1 MFRADNHVHSPGTPG
16 WMPRWRTPAAAPSRS
31 ACPPSHSSSTST
43 STEWG
48 ALSASQ
54 NDAAAGLALHLDPTA
69 ATDDDF
75 SPESS
80 RVSRDDHRYPRRLS
94 HRRTDGTHK
103 HPGESTTAM
112 AADHNELGT
121 VRFFDQPAGGLVAE
135 QPTLHPDVGV
145 LLQPSGH
152 AFGQGFLALLP
163 AHRAVHTE
171 DGKAPTSLHACSA
184 TSPTPWREASSN
196 ASEVADSDAGE
207 PSMPSRAGAASLPV
221 GCALCASWMT
231 ATGQCA

>member
-1 MFRADNHVHSPGTPG
+1 MEDTCRRAFEVGL
-16 WMPRWRTPAAAPSRS
+16 
-31 ACPPSHSSSTST
+31 PPSHSSSTST
-43 STEWG
+43 SEWG
-48 ALSASQ
+48 ALSSSQ

-207 PSMPSRAGAASLPV
+207 PSMPSRAGAASLPG
-221 GCALCASWMT
+221 GCALCASWMS
-231 ATGQCA
+231 ATGQRA